1 MNKVQEKIQ
10 ELKNTAQAAQSVSE
24 ELFTKLRQLKDG
36 QNNPANLNF
45 QTLVKNM
52 GYSVADV
59 ELRVTGFLIIVL
71 STDSS
76 SSELFAP
83 IVILN
88 NIISNINTVQTACKK
103 LINDLNNIQNN
114 GGVGSIEEGNYAI
127 VSANGSVRFELW
139 NELNNIENPLDSA
152 ISYYAQCAYFL
163 KAKKTGDFSLAIKSL
178 QKISDEANIKIQS
191 ITALENKAA
200 ESKQKIEDNATLI
213 SSSLQDAEQKKV
225 DIYRICGE
233 IQNHSTTS
241 ANNLQQIGANLDRS
255 KELSAEADILKST
268 IESYQATF
276 NTFQK
281 VLDERT
287 AQINSG
293 KAKQDSLVSEMQ
305 EHLAEIRNIE
315 EQSKQMLSGATIAGL
330 AGEYGKIK
338 DDLSKRLQEAQRAFY
353 FSLFLLFVSTLPLL
367 TVMFQIDIPT
377 LGIRINNAHS
387 NPTAWQLLGDILV
400 RMIIIIPAAWLC
412 KFSSARHAALFK
424 LKEDYAYKY
433 SVAASVEGF
442 KKQAEK
448 FSDEIAFA
456 TFKELC
462 FNPADKM
469 AKEKLDADCPQ
480 PVLQKFLHILENKL
494 TKKDVEGFLTAIM
507 DVTKRK
513 N

>member
-10 ELKNTAQAAQSVSE
+10 ELKNAAQAAESVSV

-52 GYSVADV
+52 GYSVAEV
-59 ELRVTGFLIIVL
+59 ELRVKGFLIVVL

-88 NIISNINTVQTACKK
+88 NIISNINTVQAACTG
-103 LINDLNNIQNN
+103 LINALNNIQNN

-163 KAKKTGDFSLAIKSL
+163 KAKKTGDFSIAIKSL

-191 ITALENKAA
+191 ITALENKAV

-213 SSSLQDAEQKKV
+213 SSSLQDAEKKKV
-225 DIYRICGE
+225 DIDRICGE
-233 IQNHSTTS
+233 IQNHATTS
-241 ANNLQQIGANLDRS
+241 EKNLQQIGENLERS

-281 VLDERT
+281 LLDERT

-293 KAKQDSLVSEMQ
+293 KAKQDSLVAEMQ
-305 EHLAEIRNIE
+305 EHLVEIRNIE

-338 DDLSKRLQEAQRAFY
+338 DDLSKRLGGAQWAFY
-353 FSLFLLFVSTLPLL
+353 LSLVFLALSTIPLL
-367 TVMFQIDIPT
+367 MVLFQSGAPIQS
-377 LGIRINNAHS
+377 HE
-387 NPTAWQLLGDILV
+387 NPNIWHLLSDILV
-400 RMIIIIPAAWLC
+400 RMVLIIPAAWLC

-456 TFKELC
+456 TFQELC

-480 PVLQKFLHILENKL
+480 PVLQKLLHIFENKL